1 MGAKAPISLE
11 HIQSWRRG
19 LLWPSTSCSDL
30 RDDPHKVFVLVSP
43 KSVWVSQ
50 DERLVLR
57 EFLEE
62 MHFGFLLP
70 IQGAT
75 VPNGPDTQR
84 PVLHA
89 ASAARIS
96 GCQGVPLGD
105 PQDVKVQEPCT
116 C

>member
-1 MGAKAPISLE
+1 MGSKAPISLK
-11 HIQSWRRG
+11 HMQSKRRG
-19 LLWPSTSCSDL
+19 LLWPSMRCSDP
-30 RDDPHKVFVLVSP
+30 RDDLHKVFVLVRP

-62 MHFGFLLP
+62 MHLGFLLP

-75 VPNGPDTQR
+75 VPNGLEAQC

-89 ASAARIS
+89 AAAAWA
-96 GCQGVPLGD
+96 CQSETPSR
-105 PQDVKVQEPCT
+105 T
-116 C
+116 